1 MNKDVIYRHD
11 ATNALKEVIRNVSN
25 NYTKLDPRVMAGC
38 GFIEECIYK
47 LEALPS
53 AQPKQKKGKWERVY
67 LDHVA
72 SGERPSIFY
81 CSSCNQCVPFPTNF
95 CPACGS
101 DNRQS

>member
-1 MNKDVIYRHD
+1 MKDTIYRQQALEGLYDVFFDDELSAAYPEEADKVLDVIR
-11 ATNALKEVIRNVSN
+11 K
-25 NYTKLDPRVMAGC
+25 
-38 GFIEECIYK
+38 
-47 LEALPS
+47 LPS
-53 AQPKQKKGKWERVY
+53 AQSEQKKGKWERVY

-72 SGERPSIFY
+72 FGERPSIFY